1 MVFTFWTV
9 VPTIMDIVSGL
20 LQEDARQET
29 IKQVIKEQY
38 LNTSIHFTLWH
49 NRYCFANL
57 FGKNFLISKRP
68 LQENF

>member
-20 LQEDARQET
+20 LKEDARQET

-38 LNTSIHFTLWH
+38 LNTSIHFTL
-49 NRYCFANL
+49 
-57 FGKNFLISKRP
+57 
-68 LQENF
+68 